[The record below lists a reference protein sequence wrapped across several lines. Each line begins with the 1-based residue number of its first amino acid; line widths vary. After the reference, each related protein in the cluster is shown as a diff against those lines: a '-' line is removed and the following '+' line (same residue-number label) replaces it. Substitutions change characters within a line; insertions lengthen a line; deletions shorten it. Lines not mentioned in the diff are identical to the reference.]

1 MEEKEYLFLGKNMET
16 ISKYYG
22 IFLILWGIII
32 SLLSGTKSP
41 TALIPSFLGALILIP
56 AYLSIKF
63 PEKKK
68 LYMHIVVAVGLL
80 IFLGGFRV
88 LSNLGALFQDRFWAD
103 ISQIMMII
111 TGGIFT
117 YLCVQSFIFARKNK

>member
-41 TALIPSFLGALILIP
+41 TALIPSFLGAFILVP

-88 LSNLGALFQDRFWAD
+88 LSNLEGLFQDRFWAD

>member
-1 MEEKEYLFLGKNMET
+1 MEQKEYLFSGKNMET

-88 LSNLGALFQDRFWAD
+88 LSNLGELFQDRLWAD

>member
-1 MEEKEYLFLGKNMET
+1 MEEKEYLFLEKNMET

-41 TALIPSFLGALILIP
+41 TALIPSFLGAFILVP

-68 LYMHIVVAVGLL
+68 LYMHIVVSVGLL

-88 LSNLGALFQDRFWAD
+88 LSNLGGLFQDRFWAD

>member
-1 MEEKEYLFLGKNMET
+1 MEEKEYLFLEKNMET

-41 TALIPSFLGALILIP
+41 TALIPSFLGAFILVP

-88 LSNLGALFQDRFWAD
+88 LSNLEGLFQDRFWAD